1 MKSYLPGLGFLV
13 ALATSSYAQT
23 TELRLAHYLPPAHPL
38 SQSVAEW
45 AKRIEASSGGTS
57 QGDDFSVGAARQS
70 L

>member
-45 AKRIEASSGGTS
+45 AKRMKQAP
-57 QGDDFSVGAARQS
+57 VGLSR
-70 L
+70 